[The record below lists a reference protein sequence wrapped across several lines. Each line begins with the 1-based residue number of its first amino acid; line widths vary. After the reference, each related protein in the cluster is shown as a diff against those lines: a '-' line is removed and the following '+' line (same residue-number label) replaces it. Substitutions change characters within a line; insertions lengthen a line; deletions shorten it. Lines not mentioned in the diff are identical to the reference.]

1 MNNPEKTLE
10 NQCNR
15 IMKHMRSLIHDVT
28 ELANTPED
36 EAAYSIIY
44 NIQRLYDA
52 MEKAKEAGMDEEG
65 NDVMDAYEAT
75 ANAIRAAKEE
85 GSRNAQSNKH

>member
-1 MNNPEKTLE
+1 MNNPEKTLD

-15 IMKHMRSLIHDVT
+15 IMKHMRSLIHDVAN
-28 ELANTPED
+28 LANTPED

-44 NIQRLYDA
+44 NIQRLYDS

-65 NDVMDAYEAT
+65 NDVLNAYEAT
-75 ANAIRAAKEE
+75 ANAIRAAKEQLTKE
-85 GSRNAQSNKH
+85 AHT